1 MAAIAAEELGTSKRA
16 LLPLAGGAGGG
27 GGGGGGGLTPP
38 LLPARAGANGGGGG
52 GGGGM
57 FVAGFMAGT
66 SIHLCASGFGINVQ
80 SFENPLGFQKL
91 SRSAAGL
98 VRNIHLHKTLV
109 IAFVPCAFCVF
120 HFIG

>member
-1 MAAIAAEELGTSKRA
+1 MAAEEVGASKCA
-16 LLPLAGGAGGG
+16 LLPLAGGWVGGAG

-38 LLPARAGANGGGGG
+38 LLPAGAGANGGGG

-98 VRNIHLHKTLV
+98 VRNIHLDKTLV
-109 IAFVPCAFCVF
+109 IAFVPCAFCVL